1 MCPSAT
7 AAGRNA
13 LPLDLPALYP
23 RPNLSSGLDSK
34 AENGVNLDLDTRT
47 GWPDD
52 LRLFLE
58 RFPREA
64 WPSHANL
71 GERIRFWLGV
81 HNGFREIGGILQSA
95 TVDLREQ
102 RVTPEYFR
110 SWFAPRLR
118 HLLSHLHTH
127 HHIEDHEYFPV
138 LTVAEPRLARGFDVL
153 ESDHDV
159 IHTTIATLAEAAN
172 EFMVIE
178 SAGRDRLRSVGDR
191 YADASDAL
199 IRQLMRHLDD
209 EEDLIVPLVLDRG
222 EGPLGIAW

>member
-1 MCPSAT
+1 V
-7 AAGRNA
+7 
-13 LPLDLPALYP
+13 D
-23 RPNLSSGLDSK
+23 
-34 AENGVNLDLDTRT
+34 LDLDTRS

-52 LRLFLE
+52 LRLFLD

-81 HNGFREIGGILQSA
+81 HNGFRDIGGVLQSA

-110 SWFAPRLR
+110 SWFAPRIR
-118 HLLSHLHTH
+118 YLLSHLHTH
-127 HHIEDHEYFPV
+127 HHIEDLEYFPV
-138 LTVAEPRLARGFDVL
+138 LAVAEPRLARGFDVL

-159 IHTTIATLAEAAN
+159 IHATIATLAEAAN
-172 EFMVIE
+172 EFLVVE
-178 SAGRDRLRSVGDR
+178 AADRDRLRAVGDR
-191 YADASDAL
+191 YANASDAL
-199 IRQLMRHLDD
+199 IHQLMRHLDD